1 MKIFLSSML
10 RSPLRVPW
18 VRVER
23 RCRRHLP
30 SRWYLSQP
38 CRRRVPQRMLR
49 PRYLILSTRLTT

>member
-38 CRRRVPQRMLR
+38 CRRRVPQRMCG
-49 PRYLILSTRLTT
+49 PDI